1 MDWPNFDWDSYK
13 KKTKLH
19 FDAVLEKWKSSLPD
33 LKEMSSTIVGVFT
46 KSVEEVGTTRTLS
59 AHSRPWISPEISKE
73 LKELRVLRL
82 KD

>member
-13 KKTKLH
+13 EQTKLR

-33 LKEMSSTIVGVFT
+33 LKKMSSTVVGIFT
-46 KSVEEVGTTRTLS
+46 KSVEEVGTTQTLS

-73 LKELRVLRL
+73 FKELS
-82 KD
+82 K